1 MCKNLPNLQPTV
13 AVWQSL
19 VYGADIISW
28 VIISLKPLCVC
39 FILRIS
45 KICPDVML
53 IFPRLPWDPLGLLS
67 LALMEML
74 SGWCLPSHFSAPD
87 PCTELRWMSQG
98 MQQPPPR
105 PVGFQKRSGV
115 QDPRRRTQVAP
126 SWLGN
131 GSHCWCYKSL
141 LDTELPCRPEPRV
154 CCPWLILKAE

>member
-39 FILRIS
+39 VFYSPHL
-45 KICPDVML
+45 KNM
-53 IFPRLPWDPLGLLS
+53 PRYHVDFSQAPMRSPRPSLS

-98 MQQPPPR
+98 MQ
-105 PVGFQKRSGV
+105 
-115 QDPRRRTQVAP
+115 
-126 SWLGN
+126 
-131 GSHCWCYKSL
+131 
-141 LDTELPCRPEPRV
+141 
-154 CCPWLILKAE
+154 